1 MASNAISGVGTK
13 FYRWG
18 AGAWARITEILS
30 VQGPGS
36 SREVIDVTNLDSE
49 GGYKEFIGSF
59 RDGGDVQLRMNYTR
73 AGLDTMKDDFDDDDK
88 QYYQIV
94 LPDGTSIE
102 FAGLVQETPLTINV
116 GEQIAM
122 DVVIKV
128 TGRVVVN
135 EGTGG
140 LNSDSPNA

>member
-18 AGAWARITEILS
+18 TSAWARITEILS

-36 SREVIDVTNLDSE
+36 SREVIDVTNLDSAD
-49 GGYKEFIGSF
+49 GYREFIGSF

-73 AGLDTMKDDFDDDDK
+73 AGFDTMKDDFDDDDK

-102 FAGLVQETPLTINV
+102 FAGLVQEVPLTINV

-122 DVVIKV
+122 DVTIKV
-128 TGRVVVN
+128 SGKVVVN
-135 EGTGG
+135 AGTSG
-140 LNSDSPNA
+140 LDSNSPGA

>member
-1 MASNAISGVGTK
+1 MASGAISGVGTK

-18 AGAWARITEILS
+18 TSAWARITEILS

-36 SREVIDVTNLDSE
+36 SREVIDVTNLDSAD
-49 GGYKEFIGSF
+49 GYREFIGSF

-73 AGLDTMKDDFDDDDK
+73 AGFDTMKDDFDDDDK

-102 FAGLVQETPLTINV
+102 FAGLVQEVPLTINV

-122 DVVIKV
+122 DVTIKV
-128 TGRVVVN
+128 SGKVVVN
-135 EGTGG
+135 AGTSG
-140 LNSDSPNA
+140 LDSNSPGA

>member
-1 MASNAISGVGTK
+1 MPSNAISGVGTK

-18 AGAWARITEILS
+18 TGVWTRITEILS
-30 VQGPGS
+30 IQGPGS

-49 GGYKEFIGSF
+49 DGYREFIGSF

-73 AGLDTMKDDFDDDDK
+73 AGYDTMKDDFDDDDR

-102 FAGLVQETPLTINV
+102 FAGLVQEVPLTINV

-128 TGRVVVN
+128 SGRVVVN

-140 LNSDSPNA
+140 LDSNSPGA

>member
-13 FYRWG
+13 FYKWG
-18 AGAWARITEILS
+18 IGVWDRITEILS

-36 SREVIDVTNLDSE
+36 SREVIDVTNLDSQD
-49 GGYKEFIGSF
+49 GYREFIGSF

-73 AGLDTMKDDFDDDDK
+73 AGFDIMKDDFDDDDK
-88 QYYQIV
+88 QYYQVV

-102 FAGLVQETPLTINV
+102 FAGLVQELPLTINV

-128 TGRVVVN
+128 SGKVVVN
-135 EGTGG
+135 VGSGG
-140 LNSDSPNA
+140 LDSASPNA